1 MSENLSK
8 WIEKNVLSQTYKRKN
23 LTEFRKALNYL
34 ELKKPK
40 EIILIGGTNG
50 KGSLVELITQLSIK
64 NKISVGTF
72 SSPHLL
78 NFNERIRIDGEE
90 INDTSFLNALKKA
103 KRISKNLNFNFYQ
116 IISLAALDH
125 FNNFDLDLWVLEI
138 GMGGRLDPMNSLNPD
153 LSVITK
159 VALDHQEFLGDTIE
173 KIAEEKVAIARKEK
187 PLIFGSSNIPNTVQK
202 KTSKIK
208 AKLISPKHNKKSKE
222 FSKLLNSLS
231 DKNILSKEVLF
242 CADQILQYSN
252 FNFSNKLTKNFL
264 EKFKFFGRL
273 THFNNI
279 LLDSAHNEDAI
290 KNLMKYLEKNH
301 RKKKLNLF
309 FCCSINKDPYSLLK
323 PFEDKIDRI
332 YLPDN
337 IHDKL
342 MSPKEVMSK
351 AKDLNIEYVIKNS
364 IEEVYSKTKNVQP
377 NILNLIIGSFYFS
390 GEFLKYFLEEKKL
403 QISIKSLKKLI

>member
-103 KRISKNLNFNFYQ
+103 KKISKNLNFNFYQ

-138 GMGGRLDPMNSLNPD
+138 GMGGRLDLSL
-153 LSVITK
+153 
-159 VALDHQEFLGDTIE
+159 
-173 KIAEEKVAIARKEK
+173 
-187 PLIFGSSNIPNTVQK
+187 
-202 KTSKIK
+202 
-208 AKLISPKHNKKSKE
+208 
-222 FSKLLNSLS
+222 
-231 DKNILSKEVLF
+231 
-242 CADQILQYSN
+242 
-252 FNFSNKLTKNFL
+252 
-264 EKFKFFGRL
+264 
-273 THFNNI
+273 
-279 LLDSAHNEDAI
+279 
-290 KNLMKYLEKNH
+290 
-301 RKKKLNLF
+301 
-309 FCCSINKDPYSLLK
+309 
-323 PFEDKIDRI
+323 
-332 YLPDN
+332 
-337 IHDKL
+337 IH
-342 MSPKEVMSK
+342 
-351 AKDLNIEYVIKNS
+351 I
-364 IEEVYSKTKNVQP
+364 
-377 NILNLIIGSFYFS
+377 
-390 GEFLKYFLEEKKL
+390 
-403 QISIKSLKKLI
+403 

>member
-23 LTEFRKALNYL
+23 LTEFRNALNKL

-40 EIILIGGTNG
+40 EIILVGGTNG
-50 KGSLVELITQLSIK
+50 KGSLVELTTQLAIK

-78 NFNERIRIDGEE
+78 NYNERIRIDGKE
-90 INDTSFLNALKKA
+90 INDSSFLEALKKA
-103 KRISKNLNFNFYQ
+103 KKISKNLNLNFYQ
-116 IISLAALDH
+116 IISLAALEH
-125 FNNFDLDLWVLEI
+125 FNNFDLDLWILEI

-159 VALDHQEFLGDTIE
+159 IALDHQEFLGDTIE

-187 PLIFGSSNIPNTVQK
+187 PLIFGSSNIPAAIQK
-202 KTSKIK
+202 KTSEIK
-208 AKLISPKHNKKSKE
+208 AKLISPEHNKKSVE
-222 FSKLLNSLS
+222 FLKLINSLS

-242 CADQILQYSN
+242 CMHQIFQFSQ
-252 FNFSNKLTKNFL
+252 FNFGNKLTKNFL
-264 EKFKFFGRL
+264 EKFRLFGRL
-273 THFNNI
+273 THFKNI
-279 LLDSAHNEDAI
+279 LIDSAHNEDAI
-290 KNLMKYLEKNH
+290 KNLIKYLEKNH
-301 RKKKLNLF
+301 KEKKFNLF
-309 FCCSINKDPYSLLK
+309 FCCSINKDPYSLIK

-332 YLPDN
+332 YLPNN

-342 MSPKEVMSK
+342 MSPKEVISK
-351 AKDLNIEYVIKNS
+351 AKDLNIEFLIKNS
-364 IEEVYSKTKNVQP
+364 IAEVYSITKNMEP

-390 GEFLKYFLEEKKL
+390 GEFFKFFLKEKKL
-403 QISIKSLKKLI
+403 QISIESLKKLI